1 MLSNMQFSAGQLMA
15 YVAFQNHEAK
25 FRAKKSLSSLTDL
38 IEEVLRQNVDF
49 RIGLLSEISLEA
61 PKSVSESTFRQYNES
76 TKFSGDLGKLESSS
90 MIASSEKN
98 LFSKFHKLPRKN
110 IDYLEGKAQRTLDR
124 YHSSTLQDQVFQE
137 SSLPTH
143 RNKNDTRQRRQGTAV
158 NKTCTETVQEPRLDA
173 AWLQTVDTGG
183 FRSDTHPKPQRNHVL
198 PHYSITCQNKTAS
211 SVLPCIPSR
220 HWEEEPSNTIEINLK
235 ESQGKN
241 KKKTAVLPDQF
252 SHPISINLLH
262 HNAST
267 SNFLQKLGNTTEPG
281 HTRILSW
288 KSSKLIQGKVRQGN
302 QLKSQNDGSILC
314 FGCCWKSK
322 AKDSRYTR

>member
-38 IEEVLRQNVDF
+38 IEEVLRQNVDV

-61 PKSVSESTFRQYNES
+61 PKSVSESTFREYNES
-76 TKFSGDLGKLESSS
+76 TKFSGNLGKLESSS
-90 MIASSEKN
+90 MIASSE
-98 LFSKFHKLPRKN
+98 RKN
-110 IDYLEGKAQRTLDR
+110 IDYLEDKAQRTLDR

-158 NKTCTETVQEPRLDA
+158 NKTCTESVHEPRLDA

-198 PHYSITCQNKTAS
+198 PHCSITCQNKTAS

-220 HWEEEPSNTIEINLK
+220 HWEEETSNMIEINLK

-252 SHPISINLLH
+252 PHPISTNLLH

-267 SNFLQKLGNTTEPG
+267 SNFLQKLGNTTKPG
-281 HTRILSW
+281 HTRIRSC

-314 FGCCWKSK
+314 FGHCWKSK